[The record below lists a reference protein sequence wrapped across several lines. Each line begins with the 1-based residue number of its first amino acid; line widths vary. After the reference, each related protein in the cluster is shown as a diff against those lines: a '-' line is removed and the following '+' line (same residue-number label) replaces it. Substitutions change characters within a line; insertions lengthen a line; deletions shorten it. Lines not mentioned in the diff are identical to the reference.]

1 MIKQDLI
8 FIIRVQIAHTEVEE
22 GYNTLNLRI
31 LFHLKVLTCLD
42 IKMNVKK
49 VEVVGVDR
57 FRRRPGCL
65 LTQTHESRINYSRN
79 NSNPLGHSVSNFS
92 LASRYNREK
101 DFLIHVDLLNSMGH
115 ESRIALRSISQPV
128 SWPEKFRS
136 TISAV

>member
-8 FIIRVQIAHTEVEE
+8 FIIRVQIAHTEVEK

-31 LFHLKVLTCLD
+31 LFYMQVLTCLD

-65 LTQTHESRINYSRN
+65 LTQTHESGINYSRN
-79 NSNPLGHSVSNFS
+79 NSNRLGHSVSNLS
-92 LASRYNREK
+92 CASRHNSEK
-101 DFLIHVDLLNSMGH
+101 VLVCRLSHHCRSVEWLGH
-115 ESRIALRSISQPV
+115 KCPVALKSISQPV
-128 SWPEKFRS
+128 SWPEKS
-136 TISAV
+136 W